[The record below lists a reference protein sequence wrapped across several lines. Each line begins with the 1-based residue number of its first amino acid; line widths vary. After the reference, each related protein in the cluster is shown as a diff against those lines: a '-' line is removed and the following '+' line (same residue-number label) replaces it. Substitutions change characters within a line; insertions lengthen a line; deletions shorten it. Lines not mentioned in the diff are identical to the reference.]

1 MPVGQHYYE
10 HRRIHLGKG
19 EGEDMKMRIG
29 ATTGWGPRA
38 ARVFSA
44 AAGAVLVVVLAG
56 CSLEGSMADAPPSV
70 SNNQPS
76 AEPQALSDQTESD
89 KAAPP
94 AFHFQSGDL
103 VLGDF
108 NYDEIAG
115 NIFNPCE
122 EISAEEFAAIGFETD
137 GKVRRRHVGDIA
149 SCSIRSDAIPAG
161 ISQVVMGGSA
171 NKVAVQQQGGLS
183 AENASKVIPN
193 VYVYGPDGLQ
203 IDACYAAVDTV
214 RGQLSVATGA
224 VESTQSF
231 AEQCRESVKVLEKLY
246 ELKTSGGGL

>member
-1 MPVGQHYYE
+1 
-10 HRRIHLGKG
+10 
-19 EGEDMKMRIG
+19 MKMRIG

-56 CSLEGSMADAPPSV
+56 CSLGGSMADAPPSV

-137 GKVRRRHVGDIA
+137 GVAKFSHTKDVTSCMVNFPGESANLRIA
-149 SCSIRSDAIPAG
+149 I
-161 ISQVVMGGSA
+161 MGGSA
-171 NKVAVQQQGGLS
+171 NLLATLQQGGVAATNVSDL
-183 AENASKVIPN
+183 IPG
-193 VYVYGPDGLQ
+193 VYTYGPIGV
-203 IDACYAAVDTV
+203 DADICYAAVDTK
-214 RGQLSVATGA
+214 RGQLSVGVGGVSNLYNDTELCLQAT
-224 VESTQSF
+224 S
-231 AEQCRESVKVLEKLY
+231 VLEELY
-246 ELKTSGGGL
+246 KI

>member
-70 SNNQPS
+70 ATNQLS

-137 GKVRRRHVGDIA
+137 GGDLYREATEIHTCEMK
-149 SCSIRSDAIPAG
+149 SLGQTSDQTYALIGGPAG
-161 ISQVVMGGSA
+161 FDELVGQSDLFQRD
-171 NKVAVQQQGGLS
+171 
-183 AENASKVIPN
+183 ASSSIPG
-193 VYVYGPDGLQ
+193 VYTHGPSSTESDF
-203 IDACYAAVDTV
+203 CYASVDTN
-214 RGQLSVATGA
+214 RGQISSVVGLPESTISRDLRCGEA
-224 VESTQSF
+224 VEI
-231 AEQCRESVKVLEKLY
+231 LEKLFN
-246 ELKTSGGGL
+246 K

>member
-1 MPVGQHYYE
+1 
-10 HRRIHLGKG
+10 
-19 EGEDMKMRIG
+19 MKMRIG

-56 CSLEGSMADAPPSV
+56 CSLGGSMADAPPSV

-137 GKVRRRHVGDIA
+137 GKVRRLETKDLNGCVLRPVT
-149 SCSIRSDAIPAG
+149 SDSWSYAMSGGTGNLAATR
-161 ISQVVMGGSA
+161 QQRRVVKSDVSKNLPGVYTFSDVSG
-171 NKVAVQQQGGLS
+171 
-183 AENASKVIPN
+183 EFNAC
-193 VYVYGPDGLQ
+193 G
-203 IDACYAAVDTV
+203 AAVDTI
-214 RGQLSVATGA
+214 RGQLGLIVGQLNDSQLSGSNCERA
-224 VESTQSF
+224 VE
-231 AEQCRESVKVLEKLY
+231 VLEQLY
-246 ELKTSGGGL
+246 QLEH